1 MARVSQ
7 TSGLDVRVKKD
18 VPMEVRD
25 GTVLRADV
33 YTPTAA
39 GSYPVLLQRTPYDK
53 ASNDNVATAR
63 ELTARGYIVA
73 VQDIRGR
80 YASDGEWVWAYQD
93 PADTS
98 DAQDGYETVEWA
110 AGLSGS
116 DGQVGTWGHSYPSWC
131 VWQLAGAAPPSLGA
145 AFASGMSSRLMAPT
159 FGIFETGRRL
169 QWTHN
174 MAVDARR
181 RTGEMRGP
189 STRAEADTRWYEVER
204 GKWIWHLPLDDIPD
218 YVFSDLSPM
227 LKRYMREQN
236 KEFWA
241 FDKIHSRVNVPTCQV
256 TGWYD
261 RLVGTIE
268 NFSGMVKNGPA
279 SLRDQHRIVIGPWG
293 HDNGAFVGRQ
303 APVDFGPN
311 ANTTY
316 TDEVTRWYDFRFK
329 GVDTGIG
336 SEPPVKLF
344 VMGENAWRYESQW
357 PPEGSRAVEF
367 FLHSDGSAN
376 TVQGNGQLSTAEP
389 KQERPDEYDYDPRD
403 PVMSLMDVSAQAAV
417 RDQSP
422 LDARPD
428 VLVYATPPLEQP
440 ITLIGPVVLR
450 LWAASSA
457 PDTDFTAKLIDVHPN
472 GLAVNLSYGIMRTS
486 YRDGYDDPRLME
498 PGTPYELTI
507 ELGPT
512 AIRFGEGH
520 RIRLDVASSD
530 FPNFDRNHNTG
541 ADFWS
546 DAELRVAHQTV
557 FHDAE
562 RPSRLVLSVVG

>member
-1 MARVSQ
+1 MASASR
-7 TSGLDVRVKKD
+7 TNGLDVRVKED

-53 ASNDNVATAR
+53 ASDDNVATAR
-63 ELTARGYIVA
+63 ELAARGYIVA

-80 YASDGEWVWAYQD
+80 YASDGKWVWAYQD

-131 VWQLAGAAPPSLGA
+131 VWQLAGTAPPSLGA
-145 AFASGMSSRLMAPT
+145 AFASGMSSQLMAPT

-218 YVFSDLSPM
+218 YVFSTLSPM

-241 FDKIHSRVNVPTCQV
+241 FDKIHSRVNVATCQV

-303 APVDFGPN
+303 GP
-311 ANTTY
+311 
-316 TDEVTRWYDFRFK
+316 
-329 GVDTGIG
+329 
-336 SEPPVKLF
+336 
-344 VMGENAWRYESQW
+344 
-357 PPEGSRAVEF
+357 
-367 FLHSDGSAN
+367 
-376 TVQGNGQLSTAEP
+376 
-389 KQERPDEYDYDPRD
+389 
-403 PVMSLMDVSAQAAV
+403 
-417 RDQSP
+417 
-422 LDARPD
+422 
-428 VLVYATPPLEQP
+428 
-440 ITLIGPVVLR
+440 
-450 LWAASSA
+450 
-457 PDTDFTAKLIDVHPN
+457 
-472 GLAVNLSYGIMRTS
+472 
-486 YRDGYDDPRLME
+486 
-498 PGTPYELTI
+498 
-507 ELGPT
+507 
-512 AIRFGEGH
+512 
-520 RIRLDVASSD
+520 
-530 FPNFDRNHNTG
+530 
-541 ADFWS
+541 
-546 DAELRVAHQTV
+546 
-557 FHDAE
+557 
-562 RPSRLVLSVVG
+562 